1 MRIWGC
7 LSCWFV
13 WHSGGPW
20 GAKPE
25 GRTCLPTSCLPT
37 SFRQWE
43 AVRVAHFFVP
53 NFPIWEKKSYCYN
66 RPGSVCIYLLIRYH
80 METIHLY
87 PTRCTEGSASYAPQH
102 NHSPWCCWHWLPSVW
117 RMRLGATQSKRYTAK
132 SGQVYGWPHAN
143 QGVRTHPHI
152 IHKK

>member
-20 GAKPE
+20 GAKPQ

-53 NFPIWEKKSYCYN
+53 NFPIWEKKILLLQQAWFCVHIFIDPLSHGDYPPLSNKMHRGLCFI
-66 RPGSVCIYLLIRYH
+66 RPSTQPQSLVLLALAAFCL
-80 METIHLY
+80 ENETGGNPVKTIH
-87 PTRCTEGSASYAPQH
+87 CKIWASL
-102 NHSPWCCWHWLPSVW
+102 WT
-117 RMRLGATQSKRYTAK
+117 ATCK
-132 SGQVYGWPHAN
+132 SRG
-143 QGVRTHPHI
+143 
-152 IHKK
+152 